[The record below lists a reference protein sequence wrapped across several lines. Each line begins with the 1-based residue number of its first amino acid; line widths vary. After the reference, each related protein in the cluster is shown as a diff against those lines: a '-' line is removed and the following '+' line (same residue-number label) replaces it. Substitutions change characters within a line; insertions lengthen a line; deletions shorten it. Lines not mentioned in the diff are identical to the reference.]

1 VGVVHVP
8 TCRAMGRSERVDEHD
23 RGPVGGAT
31 APRPGNGAV
40 PRPRDEVVGAVV
52 GIAAPLLLVGLLGRA
67 EDPERLFPGAMLLGL
82 VTIVSWRAGLRAGAL
97 AAASA
102 TLGSWF
108 GISGPRWSFR
118 LHDGTDLAGLVLL
131 AALCGTVVAV
141 VHRVQVQSEVA
152 ERAQVRSGE
161 RAGRLLAVA
170 EAVAAA
176 TSREEVAGAVAEAAV
191 EGRASWAAVI
201 EVADVPPRL
210 HPLSITSTPG
220 AVEPVWQDIPLDSPT
235 PLGDCART
243 GRAVYLRTRSERL
256 TRYPDA
262 ASSLDPRRRSWAYLP
277 LRDDLGATTGVLA
290 IGWEHDQPFDP
301 EDRSFLQAL
310 AHSASVGL
318 NRFAARQQAEL
329 VHLATALDHMID
341 GIAISTA
348 VRDADGRIVDFA
360 IGYFKPVTMPPGTAI
375 EPGGAPRSLLEMFP
389 MMRDSPLF
397 DALVRVVQT
406 RVAEVLESY
415 DMPVTVPGRPD
426 GLTVYVQISAFGDG
440 LLVVTRDITDRARI
454 DRELRESRRMLEAAQ
469 RIARIGSWRV
479 DTSTVTLQLSA
490 EMLRILGFD
499 PAGPPPGVDDLLAT
513 IHVDDRSRLIE
524 LIGGVRAAPRAF
536 RAELRV
542 VRPDGTVLR
551 AVAHGDFERGTGDNG
566 SPIARPTAWW
576 GTLQDVTA
584 QREAQEEVRRQHALV
599 EQLQRA
605 IIPEELPTVEGV
617 EIDACYRP
625 AGTEANVGGDWYDV
639 VPLADGTLLIAVGDV
654 AGHGVR
660 SAATMTSLRNATRA
674 YAWDGLGPGEIL
686 DHLHQLADG
695 TAPGTFATVILGI
708 YDTTTRRLRWAS
720 AGHPPPLL
728 LHGDDATLLSDP
740 VGPPI
745 GVDLRPS
752 RHPEHETTLAP
763 ESVLVLYTDGL
774 VERRGEVLDDGLDR
788 LVAAATALHRERPGV
803 TCGALVD
810 RLVDA
815 SHGDDVCVV
824 SLRTAP

>member
-1 VGVVHVP
+1 
-8 TCRAMGRSERVDEHD
+8 MGAAEEVDEHD
-23 RGPVGGAT
+23 RGPVGGWAGARAGRGVAGAAIGIV
-31 APRPGNGAV
+31 AP
-40 PRPRDEVVGAVV
+40 VVL
-52 GIAAPLLLVGLLGRA
+52 IGLLGIA
-67 EDPERLFPGAMLLGL
+67 DDPERLFPGSMLLGL
-82 VTIVSWRAGLRAGAL
+82 VTVISWRYGVLAGAL
-97 AAASA
+97 AATTA
-102 TLGSWF
+102 TLGAWF
-108 GISGPRWSFR
+108 GITAPRWSFR
-118 LHDGTDLAGLVLL
+118 LGDGTDVVGVLL
-131 AALCGTVVAV
+131 LAVLSGAVVAV
-141 VHRVQVQSEVA
+141 VHRVQVQRARA
-152 ERAQVRSGE
+152 ERAQVRSSE
-161 RAGRLLAVA
+161 RAERLLAVA
-170 EAVAAA
+170 EAVAGAA
-176 TSREEVAGAVAEAAV
+176 SREEVADAVSEAAV
-191 EGRASWAAVI
+191 ERRASWAAVI
-201 EVADVPPRL
+201 EVADAPPRL
-210 HPLSITSTPG
+210 HPLSVAGVPG
-220 AVEPVWQDIPLDSPT
+220 AVDPTWSDVPLDSPT
-235 PLGDCART
+235 PLGECART
-243 GRAVYLRTRSERL
+243 GRAIYLRSRPERL
-256 TRYPDA
+256 AAYPDA
-262 ASSLDPRRRSWAYLP
+262 APSLDPRRRSWAYLP
-277 LRDDLGATTGVLA
+277 LRDELGATTGVLA
-290 IGWEHDQPFDP
+290 IGWDHEQQFDT

-348 VRDADGRIVDFA
+348 VREADGRIVDFA

-389 MMRDSPLF
+389 MMRGSALF
-397 DALVRVVQT
+397 DALIRVVET
-406 RVAEVLESY
+406 RVPEVLESY

-499 PAGPPPGVDDLLAT
+499 PTGPPPAVDDLLAT
-513 IHVDDRSRLIE
+513 IHPDDRPRLIE
-524 LIGGVRAAPRAF
+524 LIGGVRNAPRAF

-542 VRPDGTVLR
+542 VRPDGAVLR
-551 AVAHGDFERGTGDNG
+551 AVAHGDFEPGPASDG
-566 SPIARPTAWW
+566 SPARPTAWW

-584 QREAQEEVRRQHALV
+584 QREAQEEVVRQHALV

-605 IIPEELPTVEGV
+605 LIPEELPTVDGV

-639 VPLADGTLLIAVGDV
+639 VPLAHGTLAISVGDV

-674 YAWDGLGPGEIL
+674 YAWDGLGPGQVL
-686 DHLHQLADG
+686 DHLHQLAEG

-728 LHGDDATLLSDP
+728 LHGDDATLLTDA

-745 GVDLRPS
+745 GVDLGPS
-752 RHPEHETTLAP
+752 HHPEHAVTLAP
-763 ESVLVLYTDGL
+763 GSVLVLYTDGL
-774 VERRGEVLDDGLDR
+774 IERRGEVLDDGLDR
-788 LVAAATALHRERPGV
+788 LVAGAAALHRETPDA
-803 TCGALVD
+803 TCSKLVD
-810 RLVDA
+810 LLVDA

-824 SLRTAP
+824 SLRTAPEASP